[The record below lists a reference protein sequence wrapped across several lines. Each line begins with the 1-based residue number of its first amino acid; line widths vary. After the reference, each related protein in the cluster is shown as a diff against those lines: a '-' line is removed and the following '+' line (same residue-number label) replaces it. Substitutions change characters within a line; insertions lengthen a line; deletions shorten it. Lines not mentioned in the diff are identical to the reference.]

1 MSDTILDQR
10 HYSNDSYNKDTVT
23 LILVSCIILNNNY
36 ILLYIMLCTAEWN
49 YAISLSINGH
59 NAMILTDLMFFLQK
73 KYIIVK
79 KYCNDETIIST
90 VEHLFIYF
98 IGITHNGIV
107 IIHWE
112 KIQ

>member
-1 MSDTILDQR
+1 
-10 HYSNDSYNKDTVT
+10 
-23 LILVSCIILNNNY
+23 
-36 ILLYIMLCTAEWN
+36 MLCTAEGN

-59 NAMILTDLMFFLQK
+59 NAMILTDLMCLLQK

-79 KYCNDETIIST
+79 KYCNNDETVISST

-112 KIQ
+112 KYNSLKYNKNTERNSQ